1 MPTDF
6 DLSRDIWTISRLARE
21 ARAVLEGSFP
31 LLWVEGEISNLSQP
45 ASGHLY
51 FALKDP
57 AAQIRCALFRNKRL
71 LLGFRPANGQQ
82 VLARVRVTLYE
93 GRGDFQLV
101 VEHLEPAG
109 EGALRLEFER
119 LKRKLAAEGLFDA
132 ALKRPLP
139 AFPRRVGLITSPSGA
154 AVRDL
159 ISVLGRRFPALPLV
173 VYPARV
179 QGEGAAAELVAMLA
193 LANQRAECDV
203 LILARG
209 GGAMEDL
216 MTFNDEDL
224 ARAIRASAIPVVTG
238 VGHEIDFTIADL
250 AADHRGATPSAAA
263 ELVSPS
269 APHLRQRLAA
279 YEQRLIQAQAQRLE
293 GLRRHWL
300 AAERHL
306 RLLHPLAELE
316 RRQQRTDDLERRL
329 GEAMERRLRALR
341 HRRDL
346 AWSRLHHLS
355 PAHRLAGLA
364 QRLANLEGRLRRL
377 PTRLIALRRE
387 HLAGLALALDALS
400 PLGTLARG
408 YAILRRVPEGE
419 VIRDAAQ
426 VAEGDLVEAR
436 LGRGGF
442 TARVEACQKTCVQ
455 IPPPS
460 PPPPGRRGSEGL

>member
-179 QGEGAAAELVAMLA
+179 QGEGAAAELVAMLD

-209 GGAMEDL
+209 GGALEDL
-216 MTFNDEDL
+216 MAFNDEDL

-250 AADHRGATPSAAA
+250 AADQRGATPSAAA

-279 YEQRLIQAQAQRLE
+279 YEQRLVQAQARRLE
-293 GLRRHWL
+293 ALRRHWL

-329 GEAMERRLRALR
+329 SEAMERRLRALR
-341 HRRDL
+341 QRRDL
-346 AWSRLHHLS
+346 TWSRLHHLS

-377 PTRLIALRRE
+377 PTRLVALRRE

-408 YAILRRVPEGE
+408 YAILRRAPEGE

-426 VAEGDLVEAR
+426 VAPGDLIDAR
-436 LGRGGF
+436 LGQGSLR
-442 TARVEACQKTCVQ
+442 ARVEDITKLKGPTLRQGCSK
-455 IPPPS
+455 
-460 PPPPGRRGSEGL
+460 

>member
-82 VLARVRVTLYE
+82 VLARGRVTLYE

-139 AFPRRVGLITSPSGA
+139 PFPRRVGLITSPSGA

-209 GGAMEDL
+209 GGTLEDL
-216 MTFNDEDL
+216 MAFNDEDL

-250 AADHRGATPSAAA
+250 VADQRGATPSAAA

-279 YEQRLIQAQAQRLE
+279 YEQRLIQAQARRLE

-316 RRQQRTDDLERRL
+316 RRQQRTDDL
-329 GEAMERRLRALR
+329 ERRLRALR

-426 VAEGDLVEAR
+426 VAEGDLIEAR
-436 LGRGGF
+436 LGQGGF
-442 TARVEACQKTCVQ
+442 TARVEALQMANRQ
-455 IPPPS
+455 
-460 PPPPGRRGSEGL
+460 G